1 MQVKV
6 NRTLLQISGQGESR
20 FYGHVNILA
29 EYCGLTN
36 QPWINGYL
44 QHGWTGT
51 DGWGDYVGRRR
62 VGHKYVWSNRVKDE
76 IYSGG
81 GKNATV
87 VGSPW
92 IYLLKQKKINFGNAV
107 KSEGIIAYP
116 LHSQPWAPKQDTNS
130 EYAEYLR
137 DTHGKVT
144 VCLHWTDY
152 ENQKSKYENFGH
164 QVITYGVGTPWLA
177 GFDLGILS
185 KQLAALQN
193 HSKFVSN
200 AFQTSVFYALSLG
213 LDVEFGGPAG
223 WVKQIDHRG
232 TYGRLGQD
240 HWQKL
245 ALDKNTRE
253 NFWKEELGLPQLLE
267 PSQLKKILG
276 WDSPAS
282 QKYISFILS
291 RALDIIKDG
300 NLLEKFS
307 YFSRGRV

>member
-1 MQVKV
+1 M

-29 EYCGLTN
+29 EYCGLKN
-36 QPWINGYL
+36 QPWLNGYL

-62 VGHKYVWSNRVKDE
+62 VAHKYVWSKRVQDE
-76 IYSGG
+76 ILNGG

-92 IYLLKQKKINFGNAV
+92 LYLLKQKNITLGNAKQ
-107 KSEGIIAYP
+107 KSGTIAYP
-116 LHSQPWAPKQDTNS
+116 LHSQPWAPKQDTNQ
-130 EYAEYLR
+130 EYAEYLKS
-137 DTHGKVT
+137 TYGEVT

-152 ENQKSKYENFGH
+152 ETQKTKYEKYGH
-164 QVITYGVGTPWLA
+164 KVITYGVGTPWIA
-177 GFDLGILS
+177 GFDLKILS
-185 KQLAALQN
+185 KQLSALQS

-232 TYGRLGQD
+232 TYGRLGQE
-240 HWQKL
+240 HWQNL
-245 ALDKNTRE
+245 ALDKQQRE
-253 NFWKEELGLPQLLE
+253 IFWKAELGFNELLE
-267 PSQLKKILG
+267 PKELKEVLG
-276 WDSPAS
+276 WNKKDKAKAS
-282 QKYISFILS
+282 YLFKRS
-291 RALDIIKDG
+291 LDILKDG
-300 NLLEKFS
+300 NIFEKLS
-307 YFSRGRV
+307 YFSRGRA